1 MTIIKQVIYHIIK
14 PFTHICNNSFE
25 NGVFPSKMKIAKV
38 VPIFKAGDKSC
49 NVAFRPISLLP
60 QFSKIVEQLFNARLD
75 AFIEKH
81 DTLTSSQYGFRSS
94 MSTSLA
100 LLELTEEITS
110 ALDHKK
116 STIGVFIDL
125 KKAFDTI
132 DHGILLTKLNHYGIR
147 GVANNQE

>member
-38 VPIFKAGDKSC
+38 VPIFKAGDKSSF
-49 NVAFRPISLLP
+49 NNYRPISLLP
-60 QFSKIVEQLFNARLD
+60 QFSKIVEKLFNARLD

-81 DTLTSSQYGFRSS
+81 DTLTSSQYGFRSN

-100 LLELTEEITS
+100 LL
-110 ALDHKK
+110 
-116 STIGVFIDL
+116 
-125 KKAFDTI
+125 
-132 DHGILLTKLNHYGIR
+132 
-147 GVANNQE
+147 